1 MTELAATPTSNSDS
15 STPASTTPDI
25 AGLSAA
31 IEARDAAG
39 ILTWYA
45 EDASLSVL
53 DRDHPPAA
61 PAVYQGL
68 DAIGA
73 YYREVCGR
81 NIAHQVRDAVATAD
95 GLGFTQH
102 CSYPDGATVLCAT
115 IATVRAGKI
124 HRQTAVQVWDA

>member
-1 MTELAATPTSNSDS
+1 VTSISSS
-15 STPASTTPDI
+15 STAAISTLDI

-31 IEARDAAG
+31 IEGRDADG
-39 ILTWYA
+39 ILAWYA
-45 EDASLSVL
+45 EDSTLSVL

-102 CSYPDGATVLCAT
+102 CSYPDGTTVLCAT
-115 IATVRAGKI
+115 IATVQAGKI